1 MGFADRVSIWSAIRS
16 GCLRNRLFTACRW
29 LACWGLAAGLTLF
42 FSGCAAPPVKID
54 TVSTIITEPVAEGI
68 GSPPPDFRLL
78 GRVSVKGGKESF
90 SAGVQWHHSQE
101 NDDILLLS
109 PLGQALAQIQRTSEG
124 VSLMTSER
132 EHYQAEDAESL
143 TEQVLGWRL
152 PLAGLQYWVQGMNSP
167 ATSSEMDLDKDGRVM
182 TIRQDGWEIN
192 YSRYAALQPALGTQG
207 DLASGQDPKN
217 GDNGE
222 KVEGEAVQMAGA
234 ARNRNVRAG
243 LLTLARDGLQIKL
256 VIDDWNFSNY

>member
-1 MGFADRVSIWSAIRS
+1 MGFADRVSIWSAIRI

-29 LACWGLAAGLTLF
+29 LACWGLAACLLQF
-42 FSGCAAPPVKID
+42 FTGCAAPPVKND
-54 TVSTIITEPVAEGI
+54 TVSTIITEPVAEGT

-90 SAGVQWHHSQE
+90 SAGVQWHHSE
-101 NDDILLLS
+101 ESDDILLLS

-167 ATSSEMDLDKDGRVM
+167 ATSSEMDLDKDGRIVA
-182 TIRQDGWEIN
+182 IRQDGWEIN
-192 YSRYAALQPALGTQG
+192 YSRYASLQPALGSQG
-207 DLASGQDPKN
+207 DLASGWDPKN
-217 GDNGE
+217 G
-222 KVEGEAVQMAGA
+222 EGGAVQVAEA